1 MGVPVQDVPGRNLPA
16 EVSVEP
22 LERLTD
28 QIAGQLG
35 GIATDCGAARLGA
48 IMRLVIRHWPHEH
61 LRIIARNGGRNH
73 ADLVH
78 VGRLLAAQVREQWE
92 ARNGIS
98 PDWELVLA
106 KAANACWLV
115 LLELW
120 FRDVDFRATL
130 KVLTKRIAEPS

>member
-1 MGVPVQDVPGRNLPA
+1 MQDVPDWQMPS
-16 EVSVEP
+16 EVIVEP
-22 LERLTD
+22 VQRLTD
-28 QIAGQLG
+28 QIARQLG
-35 GIATDCGAARLGA
+35 GIAEDCGVERLGA

-61 LRIIARNGGRNH
+61 LRIIARSGGRNH

-78 VGRLLAAQVREQWE
+78 VGKLLAAQVREQWE

-120 FRDVDFRATL
+120 FRDTDFRVTL
-130 KVLTKRIAEPS
+130 KVLTRKIAEPS

>member
-1 MGVPVQDVPGRNLPA
+1 MPVQAMPDGHVPA

-22 LERLTD
+22 LERLTE
-28 QIAGQLG
+28 QIAGRIGSLVD
-35 GIATDCGAARLGA
+35 DCGSARLGA
-48 IMRLVIRHWPHEH
+48 ILRLVIRHWPHEH
-61 LRIIARNGGRNH
+61 LRIIARSGGRNH

-78 VGRLLAAQVREQWE
+78 VGKLLHAQVREQWE

-98 PDWELVLA
+98 PDWDLVLA
-106 KAANACWLV
+106 RAASACWLV

-120 FRDVDFRATL
+120 FRDTDFRVTL

>member
-1 MGVPVQDVPGRNLPA
+1 MPK
-16 EVSVEP
+16 EVTVDS
-22 LERLTD
+22 LDRLTD
-28 QIAGQLG
+28 QIAGNLG
-35 GIATDCGAARLGA
+35 GIVADCGRPRLGA

-61 LRIIARNGGRNH
+61 LRIIARSGGRNH

-78 VGRLLAAQVREQWE
+78 VGKLLHAQVREQWE

-98 PDWELVLA
+98 PDWDLVLA
-106 KAANACWLV
+106 KATNACWLV

-130 KVLTKRIAEPS
+130 KVLTKKIAEPS

>member
-1 MGVPVQDVPGRNLPA
+1 VGLPLQDLPKWEMPTEVIVEPVQ
-16 EVSVEP
+16 
-22 LERLTD
+22 RLTD
-28 QIAGQLG
+28 QIAQQLG
-35 GIATDCGAARLGA
+35 GLVDDCGAARLGA

-61 LRIIARNGGRNH
+61 LRIIARSGGKNH

-98 PDWELVLA
+98 PDWDLVLA
-106 KAANACWLV
+106 RAANACWLV

-120 FRDVDFRATL
+120 FRDTDFRVTL
-130 KVLTKRIAEPS
+130 KVLTRKIAEPS

>member
-1 MGVPVQDVPGRNLPA
+1 VGLPVQDLPKWEMPT
-16 EVSVEP
+16 EVIVEP
-22 LERLTD
+22 VERLTD
-28 QIAGQLG
+28 QISRQLG
-35 GIATDCGAARLGA
+35 GIAEDCGAARLGA

-61 LRIIARNGGRNH
+61 LRIIAREGGRNH

-78 VGRLLAAQVREQWE
+78 VGRLLSAQVREQWE

-106 KAANACWLV
+106 KAASACWLV

-120 FRDVDFRATL
+120 FRDTDFRVTL
-130 KVLTKRIAEPS
+130 KVLTRKIAEPS

>member
-1 MGVPVQDVPGRNLPA
+1 M
-16 EVSVEP
+16 EP
-22 LERLTD
+22 LERLTE
-28 QIAGQLG
+28 QVAGMAG
-35 GIATDCGAARLGA
+35 RLAEDVGRERMGA

-61 LRIIARNGGRNH
+61 LRIIARSGGRHH
-73 ADLVH
+73 ADLPH
-78 VGRLLAAQVREQWE
+78 VGKLLHAQVREQWE

-120 FRDVDFRATL
+120 FRDKDFRVAL
-130 KVLTKRIAEPS
+130 KVLTRKIAEPS

>member
-1 MGVPVQDVPGRNLPA
+1 MPT
-16 EVSVEP
+16 EVIVEP
-22 LERLTD
+22 VERLAD
-28 QIAGQLG
+28 QIAKQLG
-35 GIATDCGAARLGA
+35 GIAEDCGAARLGA

-61 LRIIARNGGRNH
+61 LRIIARSGGKNH

-98 PDWELVLA
+98 PDWDLVLA
-106 KAANACWLV
+106 RAANACWLV

-120 FRDVDFRATL
+120 FRDTDFRVTL
-130 KVLTKRIAEPS
+130 KVLTRKIAEPS

>member
-1 MGVPVQDVPGRNLPA
+1 MQDVPDRKLPA
-16 EVSVEP
+16 EVIVEP

-28 QIAGQLG
+28 QIASQLG
-35 GIATDCGAARLGA
+35 GIAEDCGAARLGA
-48 IMRLVIRHWPHEH
+48 VMRLVIRHWPHEH

-78 VGRLLAAQVREQWE
+78 VGRLLSAQVREQWE

>member
-1 MGVPVQDVPGRNLPA
+1 MPDRQLPA
-16 EVSVEP
+16 EVIVEP
-22 LERLTD
+22 LQRLTD
-28 QIAGQLG
+28 QIASQLG
-35 GIATDCGAARLGA
+35 GIAEDCGAARLGA

-78 VGRLLAAQVREQWE
+78 VGRLLSAQVREQWE

-98 PDWELVLA
+98 PDWDLVLA

>member
-1 MGVPVQDVPGRNLPA
+1 MGLPVQDVPKWEMPT
-16 EVSVEP
+16 EVIVEP
-22 LERLTD
+22 VERLTD
-28 QIAGQLG
+28 QIAKHLG
-35 GIATDCGAARLGA
+35 SIAEDCGAARLGA

-61 LRIIARNGGRNH
+61 LRIIARSGGKNH

-98 PDWELVLA
+98 PDWDLVLA
-106 KAANACWLV
+106 RAANACWLV

-120 FRDVDFRATL
+120 FRDTDFRVTL
-130 KVLTKRIAEPS
+130 KVLTRKIAEPS